1 MARLKFWVAEVR
13 RVEPKCRIYIAATK
27 LDLVSSKRERAVDYH
42 DTTDLVDEVGAQLFE
57 VRLVY
62 S

>member
-1 MARLKFWVAEVR
+1 M
-13 RVEPKCRIYIAATK
+13 EPKCRIYIAATK